1 MTTESYQASI
11 ERTLFSEREIEE
23 TLARLASRIAADF
36 AGKPLLV
43 LGVLK
48 GALYVTVDL
57 VRAISLVPDGP
68 SELQLDFLVVSSYGN
83 STRSSGEVRLLK
95 DVDQNIAG
103 KNVLV
108 VEDIIDNGLTL
119 QYLQSFLGGR
129 GPANLK
135 SCVLFDKPYNRR
147 VDVPIDYVGLVTPD
161 EFVVGYGLD
170 YRESYR
176 NLPYLAQLRSWVF
189 SELGNCKES

>member
-1 MTTESYQASI
+1 MTAKSEAYEI
-11 ERTLFSEREIEE
+11 ERVLFSETEISE
-23 TLARLASRIAADF
+23 AIGRLAARIARDYR
-36 AGKPLLV
+36 GQPLLV

-57 VRAISLVPDGP
+57 VRAISAVPDGP
-68 SELQLDFLVVSSYGN
+68 SAIEIDFLVVSSYGN

-95 DVDQNIAG
+95 DAGTGISG

-108 VEDIIDNGLTL
+108 IEDIVDNGLTL
-119 QYLQSFLGGR
+119 QYLRALLGGR
-129 GPANLK
+129 EPASLR

-147 VDVPIDYVGLVTPD
+147 VDVPIEYIGLTAPD

-170 YRESYR
+170 YQESYR
-176 NLPYLAQLRSWVF
+176 NLPFLAQLRPSAF
-189 SELGNCKES
+189 SE

>member
-1 MTTESYQASI
+1 MTIDSYQRAV
-11 ERTLFSEREIEE
+11 ERVLFTEDEISAAI
-23 TLARLASRIAADF
+23 ARLAGEIARDLR
-36 AGKPLLV
+36 GQPLMV

-57 VRAISLVPDGP
+57 VRALSCVPDGP
-68 SELQLDFLVVSSYGN
+68 SAVEVDFLVVSSYGN

-95 DVDQNIAG
+95 DTSENIAG

-108 VEDIIDNGLTL
+108 VEDIVDNGLTL
-119 QYLQSFLGGR
+119 QYLRSLLSGR
-129 GPANLK
+129 APKSLR

-147 VDVPIDYVGLVTPD
+147 VDVPIDYVGLVAPD

-170 YRESYR
+170 YGESFR
-176 NLPYLAQLRSWVF
+176 NLPYLAQLRPWVF
-189 SELGNCKES
+189 SE